1 MPDIDHEYYPEGTQ
15 IGAMTAEPVGLLDYL
30 APAGG
35 IRRGQ
40 LVHAPLGPR
49 KVIAVVWGAGK
60 SDLPREKLRQV
71 RLLEDAPLL
80 SGTLLDFLEKAGG
93 YTMTPLSLMLR
104 MVLRVPDLGKPPAE
118 RKLVTLGRG
127 EPARMT
133 DARRQVLAVVQQAGD
148 KLLGLSEIA
157 GEAGVSSS
165 VVKGL
170 ITAGSLVEIS
180 APKDAPFARLDPDR
194 AGKDLSEEQQAA
206 AEQLRQTV
214 AAGGYRTTLLHGV
227 TGSGKTEVYLEAVAA
242 CLAQG
247 KQALVLLPEISLS
260 AEFLARVQA
269 RFGAPPGE
277 WHSAVTRAERR
288 RVWHACAN
296 GEVGLVAGARS
307 ALFLPFRDLGLI
319 IVDEEHESA
328 YKQEDVVYYH
338 ARDMAVLRAAL
349 TQSQVILASATPSL
363 ESWVNARTGKYDL
376 VSLTA
381 RHGKAELPEMSTID
395 LRKHAPERGRWI
407 SPPLEAAIRKRLAL
421 EEQSL
426 LFLNRRGYAPVTI
439 CRACGDQVACR
450 HCDARMVEHRV
461 LDRIVCH
468 QCGATAPVPTS
479 CPTCQVEG
487 KMTSVGPGVE
497 RVAEEVATTFPDA
510 RTVVLSSDLFGTT
523 RALKA
528 ALAQISDGD
537 ADIIIG
543 TQIVAKGHNFPKL
556 TLVGVMDADLGL
568 QGADLRAAEKSFQ
581 LMQQVA
587 GRAGRSG
594 DRLGEALL
602 QTFQPEHPV
611 IRAILGGES
620 HDFWDAEAA
629 ARSQAGMPPFGRLAA
644 IILSHPDYG
653 VLLDF
658 GRQLAISASPLQAVG
673 AELWGPAPAPIARIR
688 GRHRLRMLIRAD
700 RRVPLQDA
708 IAKWLAPHRKPNNLR
723 LAVDIDPQSF
733 L

>member
-1 MPDIDHEYYPEGTQ
+1 MPDKDNDYFPEGSQ
-15 IGAMTAEPVGLLDYL
+15 IGAMTAEPVGLLDYI
-30 APAGG
+30 APVGG
-35 IRRGQ
+35 VRRGQ

-49 KVIAVVWGAGK
+49 KVIAVVWGAGL
-60 SDLPREKLRQV
+60 SDLPLEKLRRV
-71 RLLEDAPLL
+71 SLLEDVPVL
-80 SGTLLDFLEKAGG
+80 SGALLDFIEKAAS
-93 YTMTPLSLMLR
+93 YTMTPMSLMLR
-104 MVLRVPDLGKPPAE
+104 MVLRVPDLGKPAAE
-118 RKLVTLGRG
+118 RKLVIFGTG
-127 EPARMT
+127 EPTPMT
-133 DARRQVLAVVQQAGD
+133 KARRQVLEVARAAGNNF
-148 KLLGLSEIA
+148 LGLSELA
-157 GEAGVSSS
+157 GKAGVSVS

-170 ITAGSLVEIS
+170 IAAGSLLEIS
-180 APKDAPFARLDPDR
+180 APKDAAFTRLDPEKV
-194 AGKDLSEEQQAA
+194 GKNLSDEQQSVAD
-206 AEQLRQTV
+206 QLRQTISK
-214 AAGGYRTTLLHGV
+214 GGYRTTLLHGV

-247 KQALVLLPEISLS
+247 RQALVLLPEISLS

-319 IVDEEHESA
+319 VVDEEHESA
-328 YKQEDVVYYH
+328 YKQEDVAFYH

-363 ESWVNARTGKYDL
+363 ESWVNARSGKYDL

-381 RHGKAELPEMSTID
+381 RHGTAELPEMATID
-395 LRKHAPERGRWI
+395 LRQHAPERGRWI
-407 SPPLEAAIRKRLAL
+407 SPPLEAAMRKRLAL
-421 EEQSL
+421 GEQSL

-450 HCDARMVEHRV
+450 QCDARMVEHRV

-468 QCGATAPVPTS
+468 QCGATAPVPTI
-479 CPTCQVEG
+479 CPSCQVEG

-497 RVAEEVATTFPDA
+497 RVAEEVTRIFPDA
-510 RTVVLSSDLFGTT
+510 RIVVLSSDLFGTT
-523 RALKA
+523 RALKE
-528 ALAQISDGD
+528 ALAQISEGD

-594 DRLGEALL
+594 ERPGEALL

-611 IRAILGGES
+611 IKAILGGQS
-620 HDFWDAEAA
+620 HEFWDAEAA

-644 IILSHPDYG
+644 IILSHPDYTI
-653 VLLDF
+653 LSDF
-658 GRQLAISASPLQAVG
+658 ARQLAVAAGPLQAVG
-673 AELWGPAPAPIARIR
+673 AELWGPAPAPIGRIR

-700 RRVPLQDA
+700 RRVRLQDA
-708 IAKWLAPHRKPNNLR
+708 IAKWLGPHRKPNNLR
-723 LAVDIDPQSF
+723 LAIDIDPQSF